1 MIISVCLPKSYGLV
15 ERALLGRVHILA
27 SKIVI
32 YNFLLTSLLLFV
44 ELLDE
49 LRDVV
54 FDLEGLG
61 ALQVL
66 LLAGREE
73 HRVLLLRAEVE
84 QELMLGLLHLAELDL
99 DHFVR
104 VNDFKSL
111 LLAHLGPLV
120 LDMLYVD
127 DFELDGLGRL
137 VVVLI
142 IRVTVLT
149 ARGTGAPGQLFFFFF
164 VSFGLR
170 FSLSGGRVASLRVQ
184 GLLSFVVGRHTFLAT
199 LRSCFHDRG
208 CRCFH
213 RGNLGGRQFA

>member
-1 MIISVCLPKSYGLV
+1 MSRSVCLPKSYGLV
-15 ERALLGRVHILA
+15 ERALLRRVHILA

-49 LRDVV
+49 LADVV
-54 FDLEGLG
+54 LDLEGLG

-99 DHFVR
+99 DHFVW
-104 VNDFKSL
+104 VNGFKSR

-120 LDMLYVD
+120 LNMLYVD

-142 IRVTVLT
+142 IRVTVLA
-149 ARGTGAPGQLFFFFF
+149 ARGTGTPCQLFFFFF
-164 VSFGLR
+164 VGCRLWFALG
-170 FSLSGGRVASLRVQ
+170 GGRVAAFRIQ
-184 GLLSFVVGRHTFLAT
+184 GRLSFVVGRHTFFAT

-213 RGNLGGRQFA
+213 RGHLWGRQFA

>member
-1 MIISVCLPKSYGLV
+1 MEC
-15 ERALLGRVHILA
+15 ALLRRVRILA

-49 LRDVV
+49 LADVV

-84 QELMLGLLHLAELDL
+84 QELILGLLHLAELDL

-104 VNDFKSL
+104 VNDFKSR
-111 LLAHLGPLV
+111 LLAHLRPLV
-120 LDMLYVD
+120 LNMFYVD

-142 IRVTVLT
+142 IRVAVLT
-149 ARGTGAPGQLFFFFF
+149 AGGTGTPGQLFFFFL
-164 VSFGLR
+164 VGVGLR
-170 FSLSGGRVASLRVQ
+170 FALGGGRVASFGVH
-184 GLLSFVVGRHTFLAT
+184 GLPLFVVGRHTFFST
-199 LRSCFHDRG
+199 LRTCFHDRG

-213 RGNLGGRQFA
+213 LGDLGGLRQFA